1 MGGGWRG
8 SRAWRAGAG
17 VGSGGPELCFEAGPK
32 DSGRGSVGVVCP
44 VVKDQGGRVLTGI
57 GGDGGA
63 EGWMV
68 LCALRHHISGVRNRW
83 LCGLHGLRWLHRRLL
98 GPSLP
103 LLL

>member
-17 VGSGGPELCFEAGPK
+17 GRRFGAGLCFGAGAETVVAY
-32 DSGRGSVGVVCP
+32 RLGSFVRLS
-44 VVKDQGGRVLTGI
+44 KIRGGRFLTGI
-57 GGDGGA
+57 GGDGGT
-63 EGWMV
+63 GDWMV
-68 LCALRHHISGVRNRW
+68 LALRHHISGVRNRW
-83 LCGLHGLRWLHRRLL
+83 FCGLHGLRWLHRRLL

>member
-1 MGGGWRG
+1 MEGGGA
-8 SRAWRAGAG
+8 RALGAPGPG
-17 VGSGGPELCFEAGPK
+17 VGSGGPELCFEADAK
-32 DSGRGSVGVVCP
+32 TVVADQLGSFVRLS
-44 VVKDQGGRVLTGI
+44 KISGGRLLTGI

-68 LCALRHHISGVRNRW
+68 LCALRHHTSGVRNRW